1 MACFERG
8 QDGSFILWRENV
20 TTDPYVPPEILD
32 YVVGILYDE
41 PLTPRTGV
49 SSVCRRHKGKI
60 EKIR

>member
-1 MACFERG
+1 M
-8 QDGSFILWRENV
+8 
-20 TTDPYVPPEILD
+20 TDPYVPPEILD

-60 EKIR
+60 ENIR